1 MQQVNKFRLNCCQL
15 TAEGR
20 RNVGKG
26 TQETVPGVG
35 VGAGKSLSSQKKWR
49 RFSSWQLLFGERALT
64 NSRLFMS
71 MATRTCGSFSQGSRF
86 SLGLSSRISS
96 PPRSVD
102 EEMRSPTPD
111 ETLGSTW
118 RLLPSEIWL
127 PKFFAL

>member
-15 TAEGR
+15 TAEE
-20 RNVGKG
+20 NVGKG
-26 TQETVPGVG
+26 TQETGPGVG
-35 VGAGKSLSSQKKWR
+35 GWGGGKSLSSQKKWR

-71 MATRTCGSFSQGSRF
+71 MATRTWGSFSQGSRL

-111 ETLGSTW
+111 GTLGSTW